1 MSARTGRPMSPADIK
16 TAELIRG
23 LNADRTALRSVLL
36 QIVSLG
42 EHPVITHDDGSK
54 WVDFDWLVAKLKEA
68 LP

>member
-1 MSARTGRPMSPADIK
+1 MTQADLK

-23 LNADRTALRSVLL
+23 LNADRTALRGVLL

-42 EHPVITHDDGSK
+42 EYPVITHDDGSK
-54 WVDFDWLVAKLKEA
+54 WIDFDWLVARLREA